1 MIELNDK
8 TWNDFISKNEKVLVD
23 VYGDSCGPCQRMEPI
38 LIEAESLNR
47 DRVAF
52 AKIEGV
58 MNMDSV
64 AQYGISGVPTLM
76 YFKSGKL
83 LKHYLH
89 KLIENNETVNGEY
102 YVTLVY
108 NQMIRDGLSVIHYPT
123 DNYVCLGT
131 PYDLIS
137 FKYWE
142 SVFKNNMTDEEINSI
157 KNYWK
162 MYHDIN

>member
-1 MIELNDK
+1 MHPHRMRNINFAHLK
-8 TWNDFISKNEKVLVD
+8 TGGSKVLEVKEKGYYTD
-23 VYGDSCGPCQRMEPI
+23 NPI
-38 LIEAESLNR
+38 QEYAS
-47 DRVAF
+47 
-52 AKIEGV
+52 
-58 MNMDSV
+58 S
-64 AQYGISGVPTLM
+64 GIY

-83 LKHYLH
+83 LQHYLH